1 MSFVSPVALVGL
13 VALPLLVAGYVVHE
27 RRRRQAAAAFGNPAL
42 FPNVVARSPGWR
54 RPLPIAVLLLGLGAM
69 IVGVARPKATISVA
83 REEASVIVAVD
94 ISRSMTATDVQPS
107 RLGAAARQAQA
118 FLRQVPKRYRVG
130 LVSFSSQAVLAVP
143 PTEDRSAIETVFRT
157 LQAGE
162 GTALGDA
169 IALSAKVAQRQRTSD
184 GAVPPAALL
193 VVSDGAPDGGR
204 TTVDRAIELAK
215 QAHLPVYTVL
225 VGTANGTI
233 EETLTGGYRATIQVP
248 AQPDTLRRVA
258 SSTGGQFFTAPN
270 DTRLRDVYERLGS
283 RLGHRKTTREVTDLV
298 AASSALLVLG
308 GAALSLLWFG
318 RPI

>member
-1 MSFVSPVALVGL
+1 VSFASPVALVGL
-13 VALPLLVAGYVVHE
+13 VALPLLVAGYVLHE

-54 RPLPIAVLLLGLGAM
+54 RHLPIAVLLLGLGAM

-143 PTEDRSAIETVFRT
+143 PTEDRSAITTVFRT

-204 TTVDRAIELAK
+204 TTVDRAIQLAR